1 MAKSESPS
9 GENLES
15 QQISSSEP
23 LGNNSP
29 LLPQFLVPLGT
40 QSISI
45 LQPKIFSPKLID
57 DFSNTTFE
65 DSPFFDE
72 FHPQISAK
80 TETQPVQS
88 NSEIIQ
94 KQPELSTSI
103 KSVNPTE
110 KILSHNSDEG
120 NLNDNS
126 PFDITTQANSI
137 DIVNRE
143 HNEFKTPL
151 KIQYDEI
158 YSDLTEI
165 KSDFSVDSIHKNTD
179 LQNPSQPKDI
189 NIQKKSQSSTSPEI
203 GNQVEEGFK
212 NNTFQP
218 ESESIT
224 PQISKSNN
232 LNQLQPSLSTEVVE
246 DKNLVKQQSTDI
258 INKSQSSTSV
268 EIRNQVGEEFQNI
281 SFSQESELTTPQ
293 ISTSDN
299 LNQLQ
304 TSLSSEVVD
313 DDSLIEKQPTDIINK
328 SQSSTSTE
336 INHLVEEEFQNTTFS
351 QESELTT
358 PQISPSDNS
367 NQLQPSIDNV
377 ENSIQ
382 RSSLAE
388 ESHTTIPTTE
398 DNQNL
403 TSLYST
409 EDNYSSTGVDTNS
422 PLVENPIQRS
432 SVTGESQT
440 TIPTTEDKQNQNSK

>member
-15 QQISSSEP
+15 QEISSSEP

-57 DFSNTTFE
+57 DFSSITFE

-110 KILSHNSDEG
+110 KILSHNYDEG
-120 NLNDNS
+120 NLNEHS
-126 PFDITTQANSI
+126 SFDITTQANSI

-143 HNEFKTPL
+143 HNEVKTPL
-151 KIQYDEI
+151 KTQYDEI
-158 YSDLTEI
+158 YSDFTEI
-165 KSDFSVDSIHKNTD
+165 KSDFSADSIQKNTD
-179 LQNPSQPKDI
+179 LQNPSRPKDI

-224 PQISKSNN
+224 PDISTPDNH
-232 LNQLQPSLSTEVVE
+232 NQLQPFLSSEVVDDNSVIE
-246 DKNLVKQQSTDI
+246 QQATDI
-258 INKSQSSTSV
+258 INKSQSTST
-268 EIRNQVGEEFQNI
+268 EINNQVGEEFQNTT
-281 SFSQESELTTPQ
+281 FQPESELATPQ

-299 LNQLQ
+299 L
-304 TSLSSEVVD
+304 
-313 DDSLIEKQPTDIINK
+313 
-328 SQSSTSTE
+328 
-336 INHLVEEEFQNTTFS
+336 
-351 QESELTT
+351 
-358 PQISPSDNS
+358 

-382 RSSLAE
+382 RSSITE
-388 ESHTTIPTTE
+388 ESQTTIPTTE
-398 DNQNL
+398 DNQNSV
-403 TSLYST
+403 SLY
-409 EDNYSSTGVDTNS
+409 
-422 PLVENPIQRS
+422 
-432 SVTGESQT
+432 
-440 TIPTTEDKQNQNSK
+440 